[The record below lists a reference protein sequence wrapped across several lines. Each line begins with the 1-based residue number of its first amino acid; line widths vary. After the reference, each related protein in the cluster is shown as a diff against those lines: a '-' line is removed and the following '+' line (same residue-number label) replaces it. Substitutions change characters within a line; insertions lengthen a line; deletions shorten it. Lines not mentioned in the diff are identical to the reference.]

1 MSRQAHP
8 QYWDRYEKPLMI
20 AENGL
25 GALDVVEEDG
35 GIHDTYRI
43 EYLRQH
49 IIQVQECRKD
59 GVDMVSSSSAEM
71 SKRYGY
77 IYVDLD
83 DYGKGSGKRL
93 KKDSFYWY
101 QHVIKTNGK
110 EL

>member
-1 MSRQAHP
+1 
-8 QYWDRYEKPLMI
+8 
-20 AENGL
+20 
-25 GALDVVEEDG
+25 
-35 GIHDTYRI
+35 
-43 EYLRQH
+43 
-49 IIQVQECRKD
+49 
-59 GVDMVSSSSAEM
+59 MVSSSSAEM